1 MKQNTS
7 KSKEFI
13 LLFFLILPFIEPQLF
28 KVEADLQIVDRA
40 FAIFKSISSL
50 FIVLF
55 YLRKF
60 YFHFSK
66 SVLLMTAVQFI
77 TLISTLYNKGSLTR
91 YIGPALTSIVLI
103 MLGELVLKIEWRKFL
118 IALENILTLFFII
131 NVFTLFFKVIGIKPF
146 ALWPSFLGIENR
158 WIYFFLPWTVISFIN
173 SYLKHGYIN
182 FRAWTICLIS
192 TFSLVFVWSVGAFLA
207 FITFLISF
215 IFRSINSQKN
225 FFVTK
230 ASTMYFIIIILN
242 CILVFGFSSDILH
255 YIITMV
261 LKKSVTLSGRTFL
274 WETVLRVLEDS
285 PLLGMGV
292 QSQTFDMNFFYVQSN
307 FCEPCRVNHP
317 HNHFLNVA
325 YHGGIP
331 ALIIFGYLIHYVMHQ
346 VDKIKDRDFLNI
358 IYCGSLAT
366 FVAALVDTLD
376 FSLFYFFIP
385 LFIFF
390 SAYHFEKRN
399 INWKL

>member
-173 SYLKHGYIN
+173 YY
-182 FRAWTICLIS
+182 
-192 TFSLVFVWSVGAFLA
+192 
-207 FITFLISF
+207 
-215 IFRSINSQKN
+215 
-225 FFVTK
+225 
-230 ASTMYFIIIILN
+230 
-242 CILVFGFSSDILH
+242 
-255 YIITMV
+255 
-261 LKKSVTLSGRTFL
+261 
-274 WETVLRVLEDS
+274 
-285 PLLGMGV
+285 
-292 QSQTFDMNFFYVQSN
+292 
-307 FCEPCRVNHP
+307 
-317 HNHFLNVA
+317 
-325 YHGGIP
+325 
-331 ALIIFGYLIHYVMHQ
+331 YLI
-346 VDKIKDRDFLNI
+346 
-358 IYCGSLAT
+358 
-366 FVAALVDTLD
+366 
-376 FSLFYFFIP
+376 
-385 LFIFF
+385 
-390 SAYHFEKRN
+390 
-399 INWKL
+399 